1 MATVILREQ
10 IFKPHCNVSF
20 LLVPF
25 FKKRLVLDGL
35 QYGLCFTKTI
45 TRIFWLCFYLNFSH
59 IHTKLYGDKKG
70 LKLCIIDD
78 LSVWKKKLYAM
89 PILCFAVSVTNMLCQ
104 FWGSAVYF
112 PSRIDIF
119 WPVVHLLVWSD
130 IHISICTT
138 IKGWRTDRRRASY
151 WMVMSYW
158 IHHTAY
164 TYFVFIHIHIGSGL
178 FGSLNLSLLC
188 RNR

>member
-78 LSVWKKKLYAM
+78 LSV
-89 PILCFAVSVTNMLCQ
+89 
-104 FWGSAVYF
+104 
-112 PSRIDIF
+112 
-119 WPVVHLLVWSD
+119 
-130 IHISICTT
+130 
-138 IKGWRTDRRRASY
+138 
-151 WMVMSYW
+151 
-158 IHHTAY
+158 
-164 TYFVFIHIHIGSGL
+164 
-178 FGSLNLSLLC
+178 
-188 RNR
+188 